1 MGVVGRRRRT
11 NKNKLLLQEVSIHC
25 GDQIGRL
32 AAILSGRS
40 FLFSLTLH
48 ESRGTIWKQKLS
60 EVELMSRQTILA
72 FWWPTEREEAADYH
86 QMSYFSITNTY
97 WTLKKP
103 CTLKKKKKRFCKLP
117 QRSGPQ
123 QAGSQG
129 GGEEEDYSDVI
140 LLALPPVLIS
150 LHHVKASPH
159 LLRTSRASPVNTPFF
174 PNSLSSQ
181 FCLFFQHGRWSLE
194 EHEFR
199 SHR

>member
-1 MGVVGRRRRT
+1 MEVETVRSRVD
-11 NKNKLLLQEVSIHC
+11 VSIDNLGFLVAYRERGSC
-25 GDQIGRL
+25 RL
-32 AAILSGRS
+32 SLDVLLFYNKYILDIEKAMH
-40 FLFSLTLH
+40 F
-48 ESRGTIWKQKLS
+48 
-60 EVELMSRQTILA
+60 
-72 FWWPTEREEAADYH
+72 
-86 QMSYFSITNTY
+86 
-97 WTLKKP
+97 
-103 CTLKKKKKRFCKLP
+103 KKKKRFCKLP

-140 LLALPPVLIS
+140 LLALPSVLIS